1 MASGEPGELSVQAA
15 GARPRPGAAAGA
27 LLRATRP
34 LQWSKNL
41 LVLAAPAAAVK
52 LGDGDALVSVVLAVL
67 SFTAASAGLYLVNDV
82 LDRDEDRAHPV
93 KRARPV
99 AAGELAV
106 STATAA
112 GVALIAVGLA
122 LAVAVGW
129 AFAAVVAGFAAL
141 ALAYSLGLRSVA
153 VIEMGAV
160 ASGFILRALGGAVAV
175 DVPVSRW
182 FVIVASFGALFV
194 VSGKRL
200 AELIS
205 SEGGAAPSA
214 RVVLRAYSPHYLRQI
229 TTSALAVTIGAY
241 CLWTFERAEDG
252 GSPWFELSIAP
263 FTLFLLRY
271 LLLLERGRGET
282 PEELVLRDRELFAL
296 EVAWCVLFAVAVYA

>member
-1 MASGEPGELSVQAA
+1 MASGEPGELSVEGA
-15 GARPRPGAAAGA
+15 GARARPRAAAGA

-52 LGDGDALVSVVLAVL
+52 LDDPDALLSVVLAVL
-67 SFTAASAGLYLVNDV
+67 AFTATSAGLYLVNDV

-93 KRARPV
+93 KRKRPV
-99 AAGELAV
+99 AAGELAPG
-106 STATAA
+106 TATAWSVGLIAA
-112 GVALIAVGLA
+112 GLAIAIAVG
-122 LAVAVGW
+122 W
-129 AFAAVVAGFAAL
+129 EFAAVVAGFAAL

-205 SEGGAAPSA
+205 EGDAPPA
-214 RVVLRAYSPHYLRQI
+214 RVALRAYSPHYLRQI

-241 CLWTFERAEDG
+241 CLWTFERAETG

-271 LLLLERGRGET
+271 LLLLERGRGEA
-282 PEELVLRDRELFAL
+282 PEELVLRDRELIAL
-296 EVAWCVLFAVAVYA
+296 EVAWCLLFAVAVYA